1 MKKLINEQ
9 FKRMQ
14 LLAGLITE
22 SQINEAATAE
32 DTIDRAASN
41 LAIKKL
47 NDMGVKIDNMKG
59 AELMKKLD
67 SSRYSEMFQIMA
79 SYFQDQDA
87 LEKVKALMVSDG
99 YPVGG
104 NVTESQPTNELFG
117 MGKSK
122 SQFTPGQKVT
132 YTASNGSTAYN
143 KDYMVGKVFPNGEI
157 GLYEPNDE
165 LKKMGITAKSTELK
179 LAESINIEK
188 SVNEALR
195 KFRNKK

>member
-79 SYFQDQDA
+79 SYFQDQSMNIYGA
-87 LEKVKALMVSDG
+87 ASG
-99 YPVGG
+99 Q
-104 NVTESQPTNELFG
+104 SLFG
-117 MGKSK
+117 SMT
-122 SQFTPGQKVT
+122 Q
-132 YTASNGSTAYN
+132 
-143 KDYMVGKVFPNGEI
+143 D
-157 GLYEPNDE
+157 
-165 LKKMGITAKSTELK
+165 
-179 LAESINIEK
+179 
-188 SVNEALR
+188 
-195 KFRNKK
+195 